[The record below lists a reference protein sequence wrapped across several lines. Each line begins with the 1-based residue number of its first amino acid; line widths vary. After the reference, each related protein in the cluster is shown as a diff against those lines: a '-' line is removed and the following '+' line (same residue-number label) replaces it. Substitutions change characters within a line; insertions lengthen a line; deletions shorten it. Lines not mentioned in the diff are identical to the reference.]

1 MTVAQYLAI
10 PANAAHD
17 ILSESSDDE
26 GSCADHEVL
35 KEEEER
41 EKLLAGGNGLFS
53 GKPGVKIGK
62 KVRSTRGKKKGF
74 RDVVEMMGGKRL
86 GMEEGESLV
95 LERIVMT
102 RPTVKRA
109 RRLIY

>member
-1 MTVAQYLAI
+1 MTVAQYVAV

-26 GSCADHEVL
+26 GSCAVHEVL
-35 KEEEER
+35 QEEEER
-41 EKLLAGGNGLFS
+41 EKLLAGGNGLFG
-53 GKPGVKIGK
+53 GKPGMKIGK
-62 KVRSTRGKKKGF
+62 KVCGARGKKGV

-86 GMEEGESLV
+86 CMEEGESLV
-95 LERIVMT
+95 LELIVMT

-109 RRLIY
+109 RRLIS